1 MVENPPDAVVYPR
14 SEADVVKIVK
24 LCSDKKI
31 AVTPFGG
38 HSSVTRG
45 VEAPK
50 GGVSLDLTRHMD
62 RVLRVSEE
70 NSSVTVQ
77 PGMFGPALE
86 KHLNSFGTG
95 YTCGH
100 FPQSFEHSTVGG
112 WVVTR
117 GAGQASTG
125 YGKIE
130 DMVLSMRVVT
140 PRGVIVTKDYPAAAI
155 GPDIDQIIIGSEG
168 AFGVVTEVTMK
179 IRAWR
184 PDNTVYASFLY
195 KDFESAVK
203 AMRVS
208 MQGEFGKP
216 HLFRISDP
224 EETDVAFA
232 MKGMNGSAADRVL
245 RLLGYKPLKRC
256 LMFVAVEGDADY
268 AKLVAAKIKSV
279 AKKHG
284 GLSLGAGPTQKWLE
298 QRYSSAYLRD
308 PLMDLG
314 LMTDTLETAVS
325 WENLMQVWSATRA
338 YLKARPNT
346 VCMVHIS
353 HVYEN
358 GANLYFTFLSPIRKG
373 KDIEDFTRY
382 HRGLIDTIHASGGSL
397 SHHHGVGRMMG
408 ALMNWATRP
417 TTSSGHHLDRAAL
430 KGRHVSLR
438 GEPMRYQTARRV
450 SRLRPGA
457 GTGRTTQVSEPPH
470 KGHRQRRGRWC
481 GGVRLIEE
489 DMLVGMVSKND
500 DLWSRKDLNPWLAS
514 LYVVPEFRRR
524 GIAEALVGAVIEK
537 ARGLG
542 YPELYLFLGHEDG
555 LDLALYYGNRGWQYM
570 EDAVDNDGNPTKI
583 FFYQL

>member
-1 MVENPPDAVVYPR
+1 MNRKNYRSILKWGDPNHEEIVGHGTLEYIARTFNLTRKDLGERYMPGEEDVKLSKKCRLSPAVLSSLKKIVGEANVSTDDFDRAYHSYGKFFLDLVKLRYGMVENPPDAVVYPR

-408 ALMNWATRP
+408 PWMRAELGDTA
-417 TTSSGHHLDRAAL
+417 HDLILAIKDYLD
-430 KGRHVSLR
+430 
-438 GEPMRYQTARRV
+438 P
-450 SRLRPGA
+450 
-457 GTGRTTQVSEPPH
+457 
-470 KGHRQRRGRWC
+470 
-481 GGVRLIEE
+481 
-489 DMLVGMVSKND
+489 
-500 DLWSRKDLNPWLAS
+500 
-514 LYVVPEFRRR
+514 R
-524 GIAEALVGAVIEK
+524 GIMNPGGTL
-537 ARGLG
+537 GLK
-542 YPELYLFLGHEDG
+542 
-555 LDLALYYGNRGWQYM
+555 R
-570 EDAVDNDGNPTKI
+570 
-583 FFYQL
+583 